1 MILTRPIAEAQIS
14 TENRMRLRRQ
24 AHDCAYT

>member
-14 TENRMRLRRQ
+14 TENRMRLRRGT
-24 AHDCAYT
+24 HDCAYA